1 MKVTTEATDAA
12 ILGEFGSRLAR
23 HRLQRNMTQ
32 AQAATA
38 AGLSKR
44 TVERIEAG
52 ESTQFTNLVRLFRAL
67 GLTQQFDALIPE
79 LPPSPIQQ
87 LESRSKGRRRASSRR
102 SVAPAT
108 RAWNWGD
115 EK

>member
-1 MKVTTEATDAA
+1 MNVTTEATDAA
-12 ILGEFGSRLAR
+12 ILGQLGSRLAR

-32 AQAATA
+32 AQAATV

-52 ESTQFTNLVRLFRAL
+52 ESTQLTNLVRLFRAL
-67 GLTQQFDALIPE
+67 GLDQQFAALVPE

-87 LESRSKGRRRASSRR
+87 LDSRSKGRRRASSRR
-102 SVAPAT
+102 NAVPVA
-108 RAWNWGD
+108 RAWSWKE